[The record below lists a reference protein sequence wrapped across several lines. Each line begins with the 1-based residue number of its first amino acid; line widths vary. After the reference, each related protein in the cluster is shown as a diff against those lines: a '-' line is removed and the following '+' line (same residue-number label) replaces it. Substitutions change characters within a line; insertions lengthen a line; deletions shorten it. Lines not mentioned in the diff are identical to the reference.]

1 MMNKVLIIQ
10 ENIFSIAFQ
19 YQTVTAT
26 AKYSNCCSSVE
37 TIDTENC
44 LM

>member
-1 MMNKVLIIQ
+1 MTNKVLIIQ

-26 AKYSNCCSSVE
+26 AANVAIE
-37 TIDTENC
+37 TIEIENS